1 MKKCNKCGA
10 QVEDQSNFCTSCGSS
25 DFSAIATNS
34 EQPIQQLSDQVQNYP
49 PIYTPAYQVQNVEAD
64 NETDKGNGNILAG
77 IVGAFLFSMIG
88 GLLYFVIYQ
97 IGVIAGIC
105 GLAIFVLA
113 NFGYNLFAKG
123 NKNTI
128 ISLIVSIVMMIL
140 MIFLAEYVSLSFEI
154 FQTFKDEGITI
165 FDAIRATPEFLAEPE
180 IGEAVAGDLAFAYI
194 FGFIASISN
203 IVNIVKARKK
213 K

>member
-1 MKKCNKCGA
+1 MSAA
-10 QVEDQSNFCTSCGSS
+10 QQ
-25 DFSAIATNS
+25 A
-34 EQPIQQLSDQVQNYP
+34 QQLDQGQTYP
-49 PIYTPAYQVQNVEAD
+49 PIFAPTYQVQNVENNDEED
-64 NETDKGNGNILAG
+64 NGNGNILAG
-77 IVGAFLFSMIG
+77 FVGAFLFSIIG
-88 GLLYFVIYQ
+88 GLLYFVLYQ
-97 IGVIAGIC
+97 IGIIAGIC

-113 NFGYNLFAKG
+113 NFGYGLFAKTK
-123 NKNTI
+123 NKA
-128 ISLIVSIVMMIL
+128 SIVGLIAAIVATIV

-154 FQTFKDEGITI
+154 FQAYKDQGITI

-180 IGEAVAGDLAFAYI
+180 IGNAVAGDLAFAYI